1 MGLIGDAGQ
10 KRVFAVLFDETSAEA
25 TNRLKSAYSGHYELS
40 DKNFLVR
47 TSELAE
53 TVARTVGIKGDDRV
67 VSGVVFRL
75 NSIYAGYSSRVLWDW
90 LGGGAE

>member
-1 MGLIGDAGQ
+1 MGVIGDAGQ
-10 KRVFAVLFDETSAEA
+10 TRVFAVLFDEANADA
-25 TNRLKSAYSGHYELS
+25 TKRLREAYSGHYELS

-47 TSELAE
+47 TSDLAE
-53 TVARTVGIKGDDRV
+53 TVAQTVGIKGDNRV

-90 LGGGAE
+90 LGVAE